1 MRSQIL
7 AAILLASCAAP
18 CLAQAQPVERR
29 INKLEQEMRAVQ
41 RKVFPGGAG
50 AIVEPEIRP
59 QSAAP
64 APVGVP
70 AGSAVSDLTARVDA
84 LEAQLA
90 TLTGQIE
97 QSGFRV
103 RQLEEALNR
112 FRSEAEARLASV
124 EKGAMP
130 TASAAVQQQEGAP
143 PPAQTTQA
151 AGAQDAPATAAAEA
165 SADAAEEAYNRGFR
179 LWERKDYAGAQVAL
193 QDMASKYPK
202 HPKASWARNLAGRAY
217 LDEGKPA
224 TAAKILLSNYQTDP
238 KGERAADSL
247 FYLGEALMKL
257 GKAAEA
263 CQVYNEMRDVYGD
276 GMRDFLKQRLPKARA
291 DAKCKG

>member
-7 AAILLASCAAP
+7 ALLLFGCAVPA
-18 CLAQAQPVERR
+18 LAQPQPVEKRV
-29 INKLEQEMRAVQ
+29 NKLEQEMRAVQ

-50 AIVEPEIRP
+50 SVVEPEIRP
-59 QSAAP
+59 QPSAAQG
-64 APVGVP
+64 GVP
-70 AGSAVSDLTARVDA
+70 AGSAVSDLSARVDA

-103 RQLEEALNR
+103 RQLEDTLNR
-112 FRSEAEARLASV
+112 FRSEAEARFASM
-124 EKGAMP
+124 EKAAPAPGVTT
-130 TASAAVQQQEGAP
+130 TAQVQEPAAEPRQP
-143 PPAQTTQA
+143 
-151 AGAQDAPATAAAEA
+151 AGAASPKEVPAASPAA
-165 SADAAEEAYNRGFR
+165 DPAEEAYKRGFR
-179 LWERKDYAGAQVAL
+179 LWEKADFAGAQAAL
-193 QDMASKYPK
+193 EAMAKKYPN

-247 FYLGEALMKL
+247 LFLGEALMKL
-257 GKAAEA
+257 GKPAEA
-263 CQVYNEMRDVYGD
+263 CQVYDELRDVYGA
-276 GMRDFLKQRLPKARA
+276 GLRSVVRQRLPKARSE
-291 DAKCKG
+291 AKCSS